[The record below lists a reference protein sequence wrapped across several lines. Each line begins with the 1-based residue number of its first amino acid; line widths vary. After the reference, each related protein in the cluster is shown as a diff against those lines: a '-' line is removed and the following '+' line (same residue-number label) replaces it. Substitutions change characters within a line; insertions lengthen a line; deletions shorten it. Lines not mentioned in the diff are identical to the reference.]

1 MTETNSDE
9 LWQNE
14 AAMTTTGELSWAENR
29 AQRRAHA
36 EELIHGGRAKVA
48 EIGGGALGADALALL
63 YRRASDPDFAPDAL
77 KLLHELQTHQVELDL
92 LLEELQASE
101 FELTEEL
108 AHYQSLYQLAPV
120 AYLVVSRDGRV
131 LESNAVA
138 GELLGFVPEN
148 SEEQTLTQYLS
159 LPGRVNLANLIE
171 GLISPGSVASCSTG
185 LARNPDLQMSISA
198 RLNPSGEK
206 VMMVLAHCQVPDTDS
221 TPA

>member
-1 MTETNSDE
+1 
-9 LWQNE
+9 
-14 AAMTTTGELSWAENR
+14 MTTTGELSWAENR
-29 AQRRAHA
+29 AQLRVNA
-36 EELIHGGRAKVA
+36 EELIRDGAATVAK
-48 EIGGGALGADALALL
+48 IGGGALGTEALALL

-131 LESNAVA
+131 LQSNAVA

-148 SEEQTLTQYLS
+148 SDEQTLTQYLS
-159 LPGRVNLANLIE
+159 LPGRAVVANLIE
-171 GLISPGSVASCSTG
+171 GLVAPGSVASGKTG
-185 LARNPDLQMSISA
+185 LAGNPDLQISIRA
-198 RLNPSGEK
+198 RLSPSGDK
-206 VMMVLAHCQVPDTDS
+206 VMMVLSDCQAPGTDS
-221 TPA
+221 TRP